1 MKVQNLLLFSALICL
16 ASSSAAAL
24 FEREVYFTEGDI
36 QEALV
41 KAGPQSRS
49 YGRWMTISLLEA
61 PKISLGQPEGR
72 VGINTRI
79 HVSLLGNQALP
90 VDVVGS
96 AGIRYDDQTKAFFL
110 ENPVTHSITSQGI
123 PKEAEPGARQTANTL
138 ISAYFRSKPIYVLRD
153 DGTAQ
158 EATARWLLKS
168 VRIES
173 GKVVAVLSAF

>member
-1 MKVQNLLLFSALICL
+1 MKIQNFLLYTAPIGF
-16 ASSSAAAL
+16 ASISAATL
-24 FEREVYFTEGDI
+24 FEREVDFTEHDI
-36 QEALV
+36 REALV
-41 KAGPQSRS
+41 KAGPQSRN
-49 YGRWMTISLLEA
+49 YGGWMTVSLLEA

-90 VDVVGS
+90 IDVVGS

-138 ISAYFRSKPIYVLRD
+138 ISAYFRSKPVYVLRD

-168 VRIES
+168 VRIEP

>member
-1 MKVQNLLLFSALICL
+1 MKIQNFLLFTALIGF
-16 ASSSAAAL
+16 ASISAATL
-24 FEREVYFTEGDI
+24 FEREVDFTEHDI

-49 YGRWMTISLLEA
+49 YGGWMTVSLLEA

-90 VDVVGS
+90 IDVVGS

-110 ENPVTHSITSQGI
+110 ENPVTHSIPSQGI

-168 VRIES
+168 VRIGS